1 VDLVHDHTPGIVKRM
16 KFSHFA
22 ACLCAVAACATLHGS
37 ILPTFHL
44 DPLALQV
51 FEKYVAQFEKNV
63 ADPYAQSG
71 KMWIDE
77 SSCCMRKGAFASGKP
92 VVEPRENE
100 EIVGGSIHHFTAAMH
115 LTGTTIADVRHV
127 MQDYANYPKYFKPD
141 VGKGAGVKN
150 PDSTAT
156 DEHYTS
162 QLSLIQT
169 TFWMSVSYD
178 CVYETHYRLLD
189 PHRWESVSHAA
200 SIKEWQN
207 PKDASQGYLPEG
219 EDHGFLWR
227 TNTFW
232 FVRENND
239 GVDIELDSMT
249 LSRPVPTGFGW
260 WGTKRTRDAVEK
272 MIKDLK
278 AAVDSNR
285 PPQVQHS

>member
-1 VDLVHDHTPGIVKRM
+1 
-16 KFSHFA
+16 
-22 ACLCAVAACATLHGS
+22 
-37 ILPTFHL
+37 
-44 DPLALQV
+44 
-51 FEKYVAQFEKNV
+51 
-63 ADPYAQSG
+63 
-71 KMWIDE
+71 
-77 SSCCMRKGAFASGKP
+77 MRKSSFASGKP
-92 VVEPRENE
+92 VVEPRENT
-100 EIVGGSIHHFTAAMH
+100 EIAGGSIHHFSGIMH
-115 LTGTTIADVRHV
+115 IAGASIADVRHV
-127 MQDYANYPKYFKPD
+127 MQDYSNYPKYFRPD

-178 CVYETHYRLLD
+178 CVYDTHYRLLD
-189 PHRWESVSHAA
+189 QHHWESVSHAA

-207 PKDASQGYLPEG
+207 PTDPSQGYLPEG

-260 WGTKRTRDAVEK
+260 WGTKRTKDAVEK
-272 MIKDLK
+272 MMKDLK
-278 AAVDSNR
+278 AAMDMNR
-285 PPQVQHS
+285 SPQSPQHS